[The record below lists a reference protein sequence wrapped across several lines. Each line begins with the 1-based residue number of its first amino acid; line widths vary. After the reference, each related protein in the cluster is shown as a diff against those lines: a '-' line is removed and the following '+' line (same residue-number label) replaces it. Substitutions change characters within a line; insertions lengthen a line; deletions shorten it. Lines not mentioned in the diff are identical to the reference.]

1 MLSFLKPGQKSGTS
15 WTARLKDGL
24 ARTRKVLNT
33 DITEL
38 FSGGPID
45 EAFFEELESTLLP
58 ALERHH
64 LRLLAHSLRCLQQAA
79 GDGTPLPDAAG
90 LTAWA
95 ERQPNLAVDPTF
107 IPVLVEQLGKAAVQL
122 QQIAQEQGRA
132 EEHTSEL
139 QSH

>member
-1 MLSFLKPGQKSGTS
+1 MLSE
-15 WTARLKDGL
+15 ADL
-24 ARTRKVLNT
+24 A
-33 DITEL
+33 
-38 FSGGPID
+38 
-45 EAFFEELESTLLP
+45 ELESTLLP

-122 QQIAQEQGRA
+122 EQIGQELGKAPLQLELSDLVAWGKACADARL
-132 EEHTSEL
+132 SEQAGSDSSVL
-139 QSH
+139 TPPHS